1 MLIVLG
7 LLGCALGNA
16 GARWMRPIGHSQSH
30 SADESIRFADPGRAG
45 YPVVQPRSG
54 VLRVQAQGVYEGSIF
69 YEQAVW
75 WRVTISRE
83 VGRNEYEDMVIQDYG
98 DWPYFPGRG
107 RKIPVAFDD
116 SFQLAPGIYRVY
128 LALHEQMQQVD
139 GTEVDYA
146 EMVGNS
152 FITEVR

>member
-54 VLRVQAQGVYEGSIF
+54 VLRVQAQGETSI
-69 YEQAVW
+69 E
-75 WRVTISRE
+75 E
-83 VGRNEYEDMVIQDYG
+83 VFRAIPTEYLG
-98 DWPYFPGRG
+98 
-107 RKIPVAFDD
+107 
-116 SFQLAPGIYRVY
+116 
-128 LALHEQMQQVD
+128 VD
-139 GTEVDYA
+139 
-146 EMVGNS
+146 
-152 FITEVR
+152 